1 MSEQLIYYADTSVPT
16 YITAGVNEKIPKE
29 IINLLYDLAFMRG
42 HKFLEKGEEQF
53 RASYFQVFDV
63 TVTEEKIIIRHFQE
77 QPDMEDNYEI
87 NIIDLMKKKP
97 TPFTQRLYLIE
108 DWNGTP
114 KEEATPDDHH
124 ITMLLPDEY

>member
-1 MSEQLIYYADTSVPT
+1 MSDRLNYFVDNSVPM

-29 IINLLYDLAFMRG
+29 ICNLLFDLAFMRG

-53 RASYFQVFDV
+53 RASYFQVFDLSV
-63 TVTEEKIIIRHFQE
+63 TKDKIIIRHFQE
-77 QPDMEDNYEI
+77 QPDIEENYEF
-87 NIIDLMKKKP
+87 NIDELIEEKP

-114 KEEATPDDHH
+114 KEEALPEDHY
-124 ITMLLPDEY
+124 ITLLFPDEY